1 MERITVSFRKGDKT
15 KIVGVNY
22 TLGDI
27 DLLSNTSIGKIKID
41 DFIAFVN
48 DDNIVIHTRGMLT
61 EGKLCEENQPLFVHV
76 NLS

>member
-27 DLLSNTSIGKIKID
+27 DFLSNTSI
-41 DFIAFVN
+41 A
-48 DDNIVIHTRGMLT
+48 
-61 EGKLCEENQPLFVHV
+61 KLK
-76 NLS
+76 SMI